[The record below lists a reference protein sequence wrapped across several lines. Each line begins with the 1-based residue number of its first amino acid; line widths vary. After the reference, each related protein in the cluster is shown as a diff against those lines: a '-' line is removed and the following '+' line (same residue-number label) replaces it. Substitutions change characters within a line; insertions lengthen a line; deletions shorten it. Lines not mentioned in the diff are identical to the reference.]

1 MMKKLLVLTAVVTL
15 TVGTVGC
22 KCCDWFRR
30 GALFP
35 TTATMAPDVMCD
47 PCCPANP
54 CDPCGSAAPCDPCA
68 PGTYSTP
75 PAIYSTPPAIY
86 STPPGTYGAPPAT
99 VRPGPGPVT
108 TVPIP

>member
-35 TTATMAPDVMCD
+35 TTMVAPEVMCD
-47 PCCPANP
+47 PCCPADP
-54 CDPCGSAAPCDPCA
+54 CDPCGSAVPCDPCA

-75 PAIYSTPPAIY
+75 PAIYGTPPAIY
-86 STPPGTYGAPPAT
+86 GTPPAT
-99 VRPGPGPVT
+99 VLPGPGPVT
-108 TVPIP
+108 TFPSQ